1 MDSLRRN
8 VRSFDIILLVLVL
21 AMTAFGLLMIGS
33 ATGLGDGTLS
43 ATFISQLIFAS
54 TGVGILFL
62 AAFINYETICKFWL
76 PIYGVCILLLVIVL
90 FLPPIAN
97 VHRWIGFSIDGEP
110 LFAIQ
115 PSEFAKIFMIIFL
128 AKLID
133 KYKEK
138 ISHPLVVG
146 AVLAL
151 TALPVALIFVQPSWS
166 ASTIPVVIM
175 LAMLFVGRI
184 SYKYIVGAV
193 LIIAP
198 LTLFFFIEL
207 HAENPLVLG
216 DVFQRNRIMD
226 FLYPELGTAGTYQN
240 ERAWDALSSGLLTG
254 RGLFGNTVRVPFMQ
268 NDFIFSVIG
277 AEFGFLGSILVLA
290 VMLLIV
296 IRCFMIA
303 HRSQVFLGKLLAAGV
318 GAAVAFQTFVHV
330 GVNTWLLPN
339 TGIGLPFVSSGGSS
353 MWVFMAL
360 IGLVLNVGM
369 TQEYSMF
376 DDFGGRKR

>member
-1 MDSLRRN
+1 MDRLKRN
-8 VRSFDIILLVLVL
+8 VRSFDIILMVLVLV
-21 AMTAFGLLMIGS
+21 MTAFGLLMVGS

-43 ATFISQLIFAS
+43 STFISQLIFAS
-54 TGVGILFL
+54 TGIGIMLV
-62 AAFINYETICKFWL
+62 AAFLNYETICKLWL
-76 PIYGVCILLLVIVL
+76 PIYGVCILLLIIVL
-90 FLPPIAN
+90 FMPAISGVN
-97 VHRWIGFSIDGEP
+97 RWIGVPIGDTVLGV
-110 LFAIQ
+110 Q

-133 KYKEK
+133 KYKES
-138 ISHPLVVG
+138 INHPLFIL
-146 AVLAL
+146 LAL
-151 TALPVALIFVQPSWS
+151 AATALPVLLIFMQPSWS
-166 ASTIPVVIM
+166 ASSIPVVVM
-175 LAMLFVGRI
+175 LCMMFVGRL
-184 SYKYIVGAV
+184 SYKYIIAAV
-193 LIIAP
+193 LIIVP
-198 LTLFFFIEL
+198 LGLFFFIEL
-207 HAENPLVLG
+207 HAENPLILG

-254 RGLFGNTVRVPFMQ
+254 RGLFENTVRVPEMS
-268 NDFIFSVIG
+268 NDFIFSIIG
-277 AEFGFLGSILVLA
+277 AEFGFLGSLA
-290 VMLLIV
+290 VLIVMFMIV

-303 HRSQVFLGKLLAAGV
+303 ARSQVFLGKLLATGV

-339 TGIGLPFVSSGGSS
+339 TGIGLPFISSGGSS

-376 DDFGGRKR
+376 DDFGGKKR